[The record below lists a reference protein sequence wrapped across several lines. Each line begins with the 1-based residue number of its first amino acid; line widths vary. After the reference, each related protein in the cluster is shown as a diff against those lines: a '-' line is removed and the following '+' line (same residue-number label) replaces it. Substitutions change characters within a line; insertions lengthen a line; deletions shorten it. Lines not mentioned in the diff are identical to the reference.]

1 MTRRI
6 FLFFLL
12 LLNLLPFFSWSQSGG
27 RAIYEFL
34 QLSPSARVTALGG
47 RYISVR
53 DSANADVVLAQM
65 NPAILSI
72 HSTKTISINQSFYLG
87 GSRFSTLSG
96 AVHLPKE
103 NITVHAGLQ
112 YLSYGKFQGA
122 DEFGNKTA
130 EFSASDMAFIAGA
143 SKKLFDRLSIGLN
156 LKFIFSQL
164 ETYNSSGLGLDLGAL
179 YILKPE
185 RQYLGLSLRHMGI
198 QWEPYYET
206 REPLPFNIEF
216 GYTQRLEYVPIQF
229 SITAHDLQRW
239 SLRYDNPDA
248 EVSIFGEPVNAPS
261 AVGRFI
267 DNAARHLVFGAEVLI
282 GKYAPLRLRLGYHH
296 QRHQELKDQ
305 NYRGLSG
312 FSGGVGIKI
321 SRLSFDYGLAN
332 YHLAG
337 SMNSIGLTL
346 RLK

>member
-1 MTRRI
+1 MTQRNFLFP
-6 FLFFLL
+6 FLFFSLSPL
-12 LLNLLPFFSWSQSGG
+12 FCWSQSGG

-47 RYISVR
+47 RYISVQ

-87 GSRFSTLSG
+87 GTRFSTLSG

-122 DEFGNKTA
+122 DEFGNKTVD
-130 EFSASDMAFIAGA
+130 FSASDMAFIAGA

-179 YILKPE
+179 YVLKPE
-185 RQYLGLSLRHMGI
+185 RQYLGLSFRHMGI
-198 QWEPYYET
+198 QWDPYYET

-261 AVGRFI
+261 AVGKFI

-312 FSGGVGIKI
+312 FSGGFGIKI

-337 SMNSIGLTL
+337 SMNSVGLTL